1 MIVTSLPIRHEIY
14 SQLPGPMHHSA
25 DKVEGRLITV
35 S

>member
-1 MIVTSLPIRHEIY
+1 MTVTAFPIRHEIY

-25 DKVEGRLITV
+25 DHSEDSLIAV